1 MLKQNKKS
9 AKKSLLEGKFPHE
22 LHELIEGTKQTGLS
36 EISFDVG
43 NMGTWEWNLESG
55 TMKWPAQF
63 KQLDGGPGFS
73 LEKILNNLRVNVQQ
87 GSVDELITEI
97 REILTGR
104 RERLHVEMQLT
115 RAENELLWIEAQGNA
130 IFDDK
135 RKLKKIIGVC
145 IDITERKVHE
155 QRQVFLANASRA
167 LSFSFSDAVALQNL
181 GNLMVEQ
188 ICDACAFD
196 IRRANGYGNE
206 IIAAN
211 AKISSE
217 SLAKTI
223 KKIVSPEIQN
233 KVLRGKSYLC
243 PYVSDEDIKTWSD
256 NEQEY
261 RYFKELHIQS
271 VISLPMIAR
280 KKVIGVMTLISST
293 SRSRFNSD
301 DLSFVSDLADRA
313 AIAVDNA
320 RLYEELRQSDQA
332 KGDFLS
338 VLSHELRNPLTPIKM
353 SVDILKGADVS
364 DKKYEE
370 ALFMIERQVGH
381 MTSLLDDLLE
391 VSRIKSGRISLRR
404 EIIDIK
410 VPIKHAIDTFV
421 SIFPSKKKNLKISI
435 ADQPI
440 LISADALRIEQIVVN
455 LLNNA
460 GKFTAPE
467 GSIELIVTR
476 HNNEIEIDVVDDGV
490 GMSKDILSGIF
501 KQHKDKLLENN
512 ERGLG
517 GLGVGLQ
524 LVKSL
529 AELHDGRVTAESGG
543 LGKGSKFTVILPSLI
558 SMDNPETI
566 KMSLDQSLTK
576 NLSKHNVK
584 NAVGNQEV
592 GDLKI
597 LIVDDNKDV
606 VQSLIMALT
615 KLGYVADF
623 AYDGR
628 EAVKKFASMG
638 PNVVILDIGIPGM
651 DGYEIAKRLKETKPK
666 KKNFYLIALT
676 GYSQSSDKEAI
687 KKAGFDQHLIKP
699 ISLFALSSV
708 LKNIKSDSVSSTASS

>member
-1 MLKQNKKS
+1 M
-9 AKKSLLEGKFPHE
+9 EGKVP
-22 LHELIEGTKQTGLS
+22 HELIEGIKQTGLS

-43 NMGTWEWNLESG
+43 NMGTWEWNMERG
-55 TMKWPAQF
+55 TMKWPDMF
-63 KQLDGGPGFS
+63 KQLDGGPVFS
-73 LEKILNNLRVNVQQ
+73 LEKILNNLRANVQQ

-97 REILTGR
+97 REMLTGR

-211 AKISSE
+211 AKISSD

-223 KKIVSPEIQN
+223 KKIVSPEIEN

-243 PYVSDEDIKTWSD
+243 PYVSDEDIKSWSD

-313 AIAVDNA
+313 AI
-320 RLYEELRQSDQA
+320 
-332 KGDFLS
+332 
-338 VLSHELRNPLTPIKM
+338 

-651 DGYEIAKRLKETKPK
+651 DGYEIAKRLKESKPK

-708 LKNIKSDSVSSTASS
+708 LKNIKSDLESSTASS